1 MERRLTRA
9 SKCVSVALFIFGAA
23 FMVLPPPPT
32 SLNSINIVTNE
43 VATISNCEKY
53 TIHITSNSKF
63 YIENARLWVTGLIDG
78 EGEDPN
84 IYIFILYDIY
94 LGKLRVI
101 GHSSV
106 SAQITIYKV
115 TMTI

>member
-43 VATISNCEKY
+43 VATIANCEKY

-63 YIENARLWVTGLIDG
+63 YIKNVRLWITGLIDG
-78 EGEDPN
+78 EDPN
-84 IYIFILYDIY
+84 LDLSF
-94 LGKLRVI
+94 
-101 GHSSV
+101 
-106 SAQITIYKV
+106 
-115 TMTI
+115 